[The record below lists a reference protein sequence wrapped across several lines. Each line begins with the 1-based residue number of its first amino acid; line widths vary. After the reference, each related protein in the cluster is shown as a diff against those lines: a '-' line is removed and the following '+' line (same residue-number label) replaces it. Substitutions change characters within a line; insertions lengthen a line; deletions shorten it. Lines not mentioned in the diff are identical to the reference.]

1 MSEVRIYRLDRTPVG
16 EQGRRWF
23 TDVFAEDVAK
33 NALVAYKKL
42 PPGTPLGSYHYHEKC
57 ENFLVVLQG
66 QLECL
71 VGNVRYLVNENE
83 VIYMPDKVP
92 HATGN
97 CGEVECH
104 AVEFYSPSRG
114 TGPDMDSHPAEL
126 PAEIVDA
133 VGAPS

>member
-1 MSEVRIYRLDRTPVG
+1 MSYVDGFILAVPT
-16 EQGRRWF
+16 
-23 TDVFAEDVAK
+23 K
-33 NALVAYKKL
+33 NLVAYKKL

>member
-1 MSEVRIYRLDRTPVG
+1 MSEVRIHRLDRTPVG
-16 EQGRRWF
+16 EQGMRWF

-97 CGEVECH
+97 CGEGECH
-104 AVEFYSPSRG
+104 AAYFYPPSRA